1 MHSSHLVVTGVPSRP
16 AFVPE
21 LSHSS
26 GWISILK
33 PVKQERE
40 FFDPADVA
48 WAAALG
54 VRGVTEKVLSTGD
67 GPVLTRLARWEPG
80 LDTVEAGVIRHDY
93 IEEVYLLEGDLTDLT
108 LNRTFHAGEYAC
120 RPVGMAHG
128 PYRTEAGCTMLEIR
142 Y

>member
-1 MHSSHLVVTGVPSRP
+1 
-16 AFVPE
+16 
-21 LSHSS
+21 
-26 GWISILK
+26 
-33 PVKQERE
+33 VKQERE

-93 IEEVYLLEGDLTDLT
+93 IEEVYLLDGDLTDLT